1 MPGKAISV
9 AASLRC
15 PHGGTV
21 QITSTNSRVKAGGAM
36 LALFADTFTIVG
48 CTFQIPAVVPIPSP
62 CARVQWI
69 LSDLHPSVG
78 SVRTLSQTSAGLCL
92 SAAGIPQGPVV
103 VSSTQ
108 TSAGSQ

>member
-1 MPGKAISV
+1 MAGKALNV
-9 AASLRC
+9 AASLQC

-36 LALFADTFTIVG
+36 LALFADTFSVVG
-48 CTFQIPAVVPIPSP
+48 CPFQIPAVVPIPSP
-62 CARVQWI
+62 CIRVQWI

-92 SAAGIPQGPVV
+92 SAAQIPQGPVV
-103 VSSTQ
+103 ISSTQ
-108 TSAGSQ
+108 TAAGSQ